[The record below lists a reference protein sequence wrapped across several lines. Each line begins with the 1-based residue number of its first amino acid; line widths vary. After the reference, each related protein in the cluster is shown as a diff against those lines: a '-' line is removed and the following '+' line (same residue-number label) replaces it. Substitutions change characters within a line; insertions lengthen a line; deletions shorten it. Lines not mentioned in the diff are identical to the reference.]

1 MQEYLIGEYIKKM
14 TVKDIIQYA
23 KKNNVLIDECDATI
37 LLIYAKKYYKEFIS
51 GNPTEI
57 IRELKNKLS
66 VNTFKEA
73 YKMYIEAKM
82 KYLK

>member
-23 KKNNVLIDECDATI
+23 QKNNVLIDECDATI
-37 LLIYAKKYYKEFIS
+37 LLIYAKKYYKDFIS

>member
-23 KKNNVLIDECDATI
+23 QKNNVLIDECDATI